1 MNREEVLALFDR
13 QMRRDVRAGGP
24 SSRVEREGRVVRHV
38 GAAEDW
44 NAVLWSDLDEA
55 DADAVIAEQ
64 VRFFDGLGVEVEWK
78 LYGHDRPA
86 DLGERLVKAGF
97 VPDDRETLMVAQIG
111 ELDLAVSPPEGVRLV
126 PVTDEAGVDLMF
138 RASEQAF
145 EEPSGHLRAQVLAQL
160 TDDPESIRAFVAMA
174 GDEPVCGARMELNRG
189 TAFASLWGG
198 GTVPAWQGRGIYR
211 ALVAHR
217 ARIAAGLGYEFL
229 QVDASDQSRP
239 ILQRLGFEVLG
250 TTTPY
255 RRKPGS

>member
-13 QMRRDVRAGGP
+13 QMRREARPGSPA
-24 SSRVEREGRVVRHV
+24 SRVDRDDRIVRHV
-38 GAAEDW
+38 GAAGDW
-44 NAVLWSDLDEA
+44 NAVLWSDLDEET
-55 DADAVIAEQ
+55 ADAVIDEQ

-97 VPDDRETLMVAQIG
+97 VPDDPETLMVAQISG
-111 ELDLAVSPPEGVRLV
+111 LDLDVSPPAGVRLV
-126 PVTDEAGVDLMF
+126 PVTDAAGVDLMF

-145 EEPSGHLRAQVLAQL
+145 DEPSRLRAQVLAQL
-160 TDDPESIRAFVAMA
+160 NGDPENIRAFVAMA
-174 GDEPVCGARMELNRG
+174 GDEPVCGARMELNAG

-217 ARIAAGLGYEFL
+217 ARIAADLGYEFL

-255 RRKPGS
+255 ERKPGF